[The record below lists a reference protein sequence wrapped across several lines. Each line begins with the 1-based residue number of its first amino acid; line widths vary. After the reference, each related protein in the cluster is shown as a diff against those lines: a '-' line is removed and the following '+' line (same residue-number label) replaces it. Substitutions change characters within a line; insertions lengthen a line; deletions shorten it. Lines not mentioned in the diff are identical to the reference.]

1 MNQVNLACSSNTH
14 IHTPKTVHICYICH
28 RERER
33 EGKRELPCHPTPNH
47 SPNDSSLKSTWTS
60 PCSSTH
66 IYKHDAQSTMKL
78 VSGQTLFSKSQETA
92 RKREGE
98 REREG
103 ERKWV
108 TRADKSK
115 VEEQAGRDFR

>member
-1 MNQVNLACSSNTH
+1 
-14 IHTPKTVHICYICH
+14 
-28 RERER
+28 
-33 EGKRELPCHPTPNH
+33 
-47 SPNDSSLKSTWTS
+47 
-60 PCSSTH
+60 
-66 IYKHDAQSTMKL
+66 MKL

-92 RKREGE
+92 RKREGRGERE